1 MLSSLPSFYQC
12 NISDVY
18 SHYFLTSSW
27 SKQTKAQEKRAQKH
41 TLTQT
46 QNMCIRVF
54 VCVYG
59 GVNICTRACM
69 HMDVCACARV
79 LASVSG
85 SDGVNGTPTQ
95 TWVIW
100 QVGVRACTRK
110 RESKRVEVCACVYK
124 RTYHQTLTRSQT
136 QHKTDTDTKHKHTQT
151 QSKTTKDTRSDQI
164 LQRVDNGASRQRA
177 CCWADHASAP
187 SPTPCLMNIYKKSS
201 IER

>member
-136 QHKTDTDTKHKHTQT
+136 QNTKQIQTRNINIHRRNQKLQKTQEV
-151 QSKTTKDTRSDQI
+151 TRYCSGWAMEQ
-164 LQRVDNGASRQRA
+164 VDSE
-177 CCWADHASAP
+177 HAVERITLP
-187 SPTPCLMNIYKKSS
+187 HLLPPLVWWIY
-201 IER
+201 I